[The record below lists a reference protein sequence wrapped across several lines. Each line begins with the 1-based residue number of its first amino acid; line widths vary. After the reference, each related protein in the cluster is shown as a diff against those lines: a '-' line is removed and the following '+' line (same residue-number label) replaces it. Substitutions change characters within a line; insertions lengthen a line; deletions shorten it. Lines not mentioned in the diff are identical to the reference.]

1 MNDDDDDDDDPVRI
15 QSKGCR
21 KKIST
26 ATEKH
31 KKISKETQLLAQNH
45 KRYKL
50 TKLPVPYT
58 HK

>member
-1 MNDDDDDDDDPVRI
+1 MNDDDDDDDPVRI

-31 KKISKETQLLAQNH
+31 KKKIEIDTAAGAKPQ
-45 KRYKL
+45 KI
-50 TKLPVPYT
+50 
-58 HK
+58 